1 LVFEQWLTFLK
12 CAVPLKKNII
22 YSSEKSFMVLASK
35 VISLPLSFWK
45 RNKKWRHD
53 TQPND
58 IQHNTTQ
65 DNNEKADTQL
75 KH

>member
-1 LVFEQWLTFLK
+1 
-12 CAVPLKKNII
+12 
-22 YSSEKSFMVLASK
+22 MVLASK

-53 TQPND
+53 TQPKD

-65 DNNEKADTQL
+65 DNNEKADTQHNGTL
-75 KH
+75 C